1 MTKSKSTSRRSG
13 KKRASVTDG
22 MKTVQDKLM
31 SAVDRKKVRFD
42 DRGGFWVC
50 VPGEKGHPSY
60 IYNIKDRLKADR
72 FEWDSAGCY
81 WRKSKA
87 VAPERA
93 IGLSDAEKER
103 CARNRAKA
111 LEIRAARSA

>member
-22 MKTVQDKLM
+22 MKTVQDKLR
-31 SAVDRKKVRFD
+31 SAVERKLVRFE

-50 VPGEKGHPSY
+50 VAGERGHKNY
-60 IYNIKDRLKADR
+60 IFNIKDRLKADR
-72 FEWDSAGCY
+72 FEWDGVGSWC
-81 WRKSKA
+81 KSKA

-111 LEIRAARSA
+111 LAIRAAGSA